1 MSTKSRPDPR
11 PEVLGGFEHQ
21 VLLAVARLDG
31 QTYSVA
37 IVLELQER
45 TGREV
50 AAASVFV
57 TLRRLES
64 RGYLSSFLS
73 DPEPGQVGRPR
84 RLFRILPEGIEALR
98 ETGAVLQRLSEGVSL
113 GDLA

>member
-1 MSTKSRPDPR
+1 MSDNSSHNPRPD
-11 PEVLGGFEHQ
+11 VLGGFEHQ

-31 QTYSVA
+31 QTYSVP

-57 TLRRLES
+57 TLRRLE
-64 RGYLSSFLS
+64 RKGYLSSSLA

-84 RLFRILPEGIEALR
+84 RLFRLLPEGIEAMREAGEVLR
-98 ETGAVLQRLSEGVSL
+98 RLSEGVSL

>member
-1 MSTKSRPDPR
+1 M
-11 PEVLGGFEHQ
+11 LGGFEHQ
-21 VLLAVARLDG
+21 VLLTVARLDG
-31 QTYSVA
+31 ETYSVP

-64 RGYLSSFLS
+64 RGYLSSSLAE
-73 DPEPGQVGRPR
+73 PEPGQVGRPGR
-84 RLFRILPEGIEALR
+84 IFRILPEGVEALR
-98 ETGAVLQRLSEGVSL
+98 ETSEMLRRLSDGVAL

>member
-1 MSTKSRPDPR
+1 MVNSSPRNSR

-31 QTYSVA
+31 ETYSVP

-45 TGREV
+45 AGREV
-50 AAASVFV
+50 VAASVFV

-64 RGYLSSFLS
+64 RGYLSSS
-73 DPEPGQVGRPR
+73 VAEPEPGQVGRPR
-84 RLFRILPEGIEALR
+84 RVFRLLPEGVAALR
-98 ETGAVLQRLSEGVSL
+98 EAGEVLRRLSEGVSL

>member
-1 MSTKSRPDPR
+1 MSEDSPRNPR

-31 QTYSVA
+31 ETYSVP
-37 IVLELQER
+37 IVLELQET

-64 RGYLSSFLS
+64 RGYMSSFLA

-84 RLFRILPEGIEALR
+84 RVFRLLPEGIEALR
-98 ETGAVLQRLSEGVSL
+98 EAGEALRRLSEGVSL

>member
-1 MSTKSRPDPR
+1 MAN

-31 QTYSVA
+31 ETYTTP

-50 AAASVFV
+50 AAASVYV
-57 TLRRLES
+57 TLRRLETRKYLESS
-64 RGYLSSFLS
+64 RVEG
-73 DPEPGQVGRPR
+73 GGRVGRPR
-84 RLFRILPEGIEALR
+84 RMFRITPVGVDALR
-98 ETGAVLQRLSEGVSL
+98 ESRTALEQLWDGLSLPQGR
-113 GDLA
+113 